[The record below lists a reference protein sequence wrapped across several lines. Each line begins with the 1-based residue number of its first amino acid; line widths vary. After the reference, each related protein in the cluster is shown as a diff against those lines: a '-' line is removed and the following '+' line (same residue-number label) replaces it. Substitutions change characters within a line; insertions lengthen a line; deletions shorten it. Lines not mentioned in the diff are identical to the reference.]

1 MQPRCVKV
9 AFLQRGGSLEQLA
22 LSSYDPRMADRS
34 TTGALAGCVAV
45 VTGAAGGLGGASAV
59 RLAREGA
66 AVVVVDAD
74 GAGAARVSKQLAEEL
89 DAEAIAVEADISR
102 EADVENYMAAA
113 VERFGR
119 VDLHHLNAG
128 IPGPATAFEELT
140 VEDFDRVVAVNL
152 RGPFLGLRAAF
163 RQYASQRSGG
173 AVVVTA
179 SIASLRGS
187 ADLIP
192 YHASKH
198 GVLGLVRSA
207 AVHGGPL
214 GIRVNA
220 VAPGIVPTALFAG
233 STPGAGGAADMVKR
247 ASTSPMRRAGTP
259 EEIAGVVAFLLGA
272 DAGYMTGEVVSADG
286 GASIVN
292 TARPSGG
299 AGAWDP
305 TLLDSR

>member
-1 MQPRCVKV
+1 MSVR
-9 AFLQRGGSLEQLA
+9 SLEQ
-22 LSSYDPRMADRS
+22 R
-34 TTGALAGCVAV
+34 VAV
-45 VTGAAGGLGGASAV
+45 VTGAAGGIGGATAT
-59 RLAREGA
+59 RLSREGA
-66 AVVVVDAD
+66 AVVLVDSD
-74 GAGAARVSKQLAEEL
+74 GDAAERLAKEL
-89 DAEAIAVEADISR
+89 DGDVIAVAADVSR
-102 EADVENYMAAA
+102 EEDVERYMDAA
-113 VERFGR
+113 VQRFGR

-128 IPGPATAFEELT
+128 IPGSAAALPDLT
-140 VEDFDRVVAVNL
+140 VEDFDRVLAVNL

-163 RQYASQRSGG
+163 RQYLRQDQFRRQDGGG

-207 AVHGGPL
+207 AVYGGPL
-214 GIRVNA
+214 GVRVNA

-233 STPGAGGAADMVKR
+233 SGPGPGSGADMVRR

-259 EEIAGVVAFLLGA
+259 EEIAGVVAFLLGP
-272 DAGYMTGEVVSADG
+272 DAAYLTGEVVSVDG
-286 GASIVN
+286 GASVLN

-299 AGAWDP
+299 AGAWD
-305 TLLDSR
+305 TAALDARMLGRPGEEARA

>member
-1 MQPRCVKV
+1 MGER
-9 AFLQRGGSLEQLA
+9 AMDGR
-22 LSSYDPRMADRS
+22 
-34 TTGALAGCVAV
+34 VAV
-45 VTGAAGGLGGASAV
+45 VTGGAGGIGSATAA
-59 RLAREGA
+59 RLARDGA
-66 AVVVVDAD
+66 AVVVVDVD
-74 GAGAARVSKQLAEEL
+74 GAGAARVAKDLG
-89 DAEAIAVEADISR
+89 DAAIAVEADVSR
-102 EADVENYMAAA
+102 EADVERYLAAA

-128 IPGPATAFEELT
+128 IPGSPAPFEELT
-140 VEDFDRVVAVNL
+140 ADDFDRVVAVNL

-163 RQYASQRSGG
+163 RQYAAQGTGG

-214 GIRVNA
+214 GVRVNA

-233 STPGAGGAADMVKR
+233 SAPGPGGGSDMVQR

-259 EEIAGVVAFLLGA
+259 EEVAGAVAFLLGD
-272 DAGYMTGEVVSADG
+272 DAGYMTGEVVSVDG
-286 GASIVN
+286 GATIVN
-292 TARPSGG
+292 NARPSGG

-305 TLLDSR
+305 APLDARMAPRRGSHS